1 MITNKLRI
9 IFGLSIPL
17 FIAHGIEEFV
27 TGFQVA
33 DVLNQR
39 MFGIFFGNLT
49 SHDIMF
55 ITFQTML
62 WLLLVIAFLLLLGEK
77 WQFRV
82 LAIAGT
88 VYVYELHH
96 VIKAVQIWSYYP
108 GLITALAF
116 PLVAVIFW
124 KEWLKVYNNIKKP
137 W

>member
-1 MITNKLRI
+1 MITKKLKI

-17 FIAHGIEEFV
+17 FITHGVEEFV
-27 TGFQVA
+27 TGFQIT
-33 DVLNQR
+33 DVLDQR

-49 SHDIMF
+49 GHDIMF
-55 ITFQTML
+55 ITFQIML

-82 LAIAGT
+82 LAIVGA

-124 KEWLKVYNNIKKP
+124 KEWFKVYNNIKKL
-137 W
+137 